1 MDKMRKTINNLLFRA
16 GVAAVFAVVG
26 YLGFDMHGFSVFF
39 LVFVFFADRVCFR
52 SLISKDRRHF
62 PDALLSPNKRGPH
75 SKRPFSRSDR
85 SDPAYSA
92 AG

>member
-39 LVFVFFADRVCFR
+39 LVFVFLLIGYVFDR
-52 SLISKDRRHF
+52 
-62 PDALLSPNKRGPH
+62 
-75 SKRPFSRSDR
+75 
-85 SDPAYSA
+85 
-92 AG
+92 